1 MLTFKIV
8 VYGMII
14 LSMVMYLMELAKGG
28 RIDA

>member
-8 VYGMII
+8 IYSMII
-14 LSMVMYLMELAKGG
+14 LSTIMYLVELAKGG